1 MFQKQTDQC
10 SDVRSILKDE
20 LETKEKIT
28 LRLYQ
33 FDLGEIELVTL
44 DKLARIFCHSSIH
57 RSILKKRRTKFL
69 IRHIGDVR

>member
-20 LETKEKIT
+20 LETEEKIT

-57 RSILKKRRTKFL
+57 RSILENAERNFSFDTSEM
-69 IRHIGDVR
+69 

>member
-20 LETKEKIT
+20 LETEEKIT

-33 FDLGEIELVTL
+33 FDLGESYHHMYIICVGVLNVF
-44 DKLARIFCHSSIH
+44 IS
-57 RSILKKRRTKFL
+57 KFET
-69 IRHIGDVR
+69 I